1 MNKAMLS
8 FKTILFAG
16 TLALACSSAIAQLRA
31 TPSLGTP
38 RLPSGDIVQRSA
50 DYIVAVV
57 NSEPVTNNEVRTR
70 VLRLEQQLS
79 QRGGAMP
86 PREEIVSTVLEQ
98 LIGERAQIQLARE
111 NGIKVDENA
120 IDTAVLG
127 VARQNQIDIPE
138 LRRRLDG
145 DGIAWSQFRNNLRDE
160 LLLARVREREVESR
174 VSVTDL
180 ELSNFIREQ
189 QDNPDA
195 ATVEMNLAQILI
207 TVPEAASAAQIQAL
221 QARAERAAQRARA
234 GEDFAALVKEFSDGP
249 ERDNGGQF
257 GMRPSERY
265 PSLFVEAT
273 QNLSAGGLAGPLRS
287 GAGFHVLKVIAK
299 KQASLTPASVTQSRA
314 RHILLRV
321 GGQMSESGARAR
333 LNDLRKRIAAGQ
345 LDFATAAREN
355 SQDGSA
361 KEGGDL
367 GWANPGQF
375 VPEFEEV
382 MNNLSIGEVSEPL
395 TTRFGVHVIQLQ
407 ERRENALG
415 EREQREIA
423 RSILREKKSQEAAVS
438 WAQEVRARA
447 YIEMREPPR

>member
-1 MNKAMLS
+1 MVCTS
-8 FKTILFAG
+8 
-16 TLALACSSAIAQLRA
+16 TLALACSIASAQLRA
-31 TPSLGTP
+31 TPSLSAP
-38 RLPSGDIVQRSA
+38 RLPQSDTVQRSA

-57 NSEPVTNNEVRTR
+57 NSEPVTNNEVRIR

-86 PREEIVSTVLEQ
+86 PREEMVSTVLEQ

-138 LRRRLDG
+138 LRRRLDA

-160 LLLARVREREVESR
+160 LLLSRVREREIEPR
-174 VSVTDL
+174 VSVSDL

-189 QDNPDA
+189 QDSPDA
-195 ATVEMNLAQILI
+195 AAVEMNLAQIL
-207 TVPEAASAAQIQAL
+207 VAAPESASAAQIQAL

-234 GEDFAALVKEFSDGP
+234 GEDFAALAKEFSDGP

-257 GMRPSERY
+257 GMRPTERY

-273 QNLSAGGLAGPLRS
+273 QNLSTGGIAGPVRS

-299 KQASLTPASVTQSRA
+299 KQASLTPASVTQTRA

-321 GGQMSESGARAR
+321 GGQMSESNARAR
-333 LNDLRKRIAAGQ
+333 LADLRKRIAAGQ

-367 GWANPGQF
+367 GWASPGQF

-395 TTRFGVHVIQLQ
+395 TSRFGVHVIQLQ

-423 RSILREKKSQEAAVS
+423 RNILREKKSQEAAVS

>member
-8 FKTILFAG
+8 FKTMVCTS
-16 TLALACSSAIAQLRA
+16 TLALACSIASAQLRA
-31 TPSLGTP
+31 TPSLSAP
-38 RLPSGDIVQRSA
+38 RLPQSDTVQRSA

-57 NSEPVTNNEVRTR
+57 NSEPVTNNEVRIR
-70 VLRLEQQLS
+70 VFRLEQQLS

-86 PREEIVSTVLEQ
+86 PREEMVSTVLEQ

-111 NGIKVDENA
+111 NGIKIDENT

-138 LRRRLDG
+138 LRRRLDA

-160 LLLARVREREVESR
+160 LLLSRVREREIEPR
-174 VSVTDL
+174 VSVSDL

-189 QDNPDA
+189 QDSPDA
-195 ATVEMNLAQILI
+195 AAVEMNLAQIL
-207 TVPEAASAAQIQAL
+207 VAAPESASAAQIQAL

-257 GMRPSERY
+257 GMRPTERY

-273 QNLSAGGLAGPLRS
+273 QNLSTGGIAGPVRS

-299 KQASLTPASVTQSRA
+299 KQASLTPASVTQTRA

-321 GGQMSESGARAR
+321 GGQMSESNARAR
-333 LNDLRKRIAAGQ
+333 LADLRKRIAAGQ

-367 GWANPGQF
+367 GWASPGQF

-395 TTRFGVHVIQLQ
+395 TSRFGVHVIQLQ

-423 RSILREKKSQEAAVS
+423 RNILREKKSQEAAVS